1 MIGYCIRTKRFWV
14 YYFAIRI
21 LYLIFA
27 IHIYGKLTQLGDTER
42 YLNASLSSVTDFSF
56 LWNSTKMMDAIGSI
70 MGILGGSNVLT
81 NLPFTILSFFT
92 VKWIIDKYHF
102 RQYINTFCA

>member
-56 LWNSTKMMDAIGSI
+56 LK
-70 MGILGGSNVLT
+70 
-81 NLPFTILSFFT
+81 
-92 VKWIIDKYHF
+92 
-102 RQYINTFCA
+102 

>member
-42 YLNASLSSVTDFSF
+42 YLNASLSSVTEFSF
-56 LWNSTKMMDAIGSI
+56 FITL
-70 MGILGGSNVLT
+70 
-81 NLPFTILSFFT
+81 LSYSKSVTSYLLLF
-92 VKWIIDKYHF
+92 
-102 RQYINTFCA
+102 

>member
-42 YLNASLSSVTDFSF
+42 YLNASLSSNKLTVYYSF
-56 LWNSTKMMDAIGSI
+56 IFYGKVD
-70 MGILGGSNVLT
+70 
-81 NLPFTILSFFT
+81 
-92 VKWIIDKYHF
+92 Y
-102 RQYINTFCA
+102 